1 MLPPPQLCRGLRHLG
16 ATLLVVAFVS
26 SSLSAAPDDALP
38 DDWELLYFP
47 DLSEEENGDP
57 DADGLTNLQEFNMGT
72 NPTRFD
78 TDGDR
83 LGDGDE
89 FNVHESS
96 PLRADTDED
105 GIDDGDEVEGDPAT
119 DPTDDDTDGDG
130 LNDGAEISEHETNPA
145 NADTDDDTFEDYFE
159 ILSGSDPL
167 DGDSLPSFPS
177 LDGVLIS
184 EFVASNSSSYVDEDG
199 DASDWI
205 ELWNP
210 TPSAIDLSGWFL
222 TDDPDDLRKWR
233 LPDGLTLDPGK
244 FVVVFASGK
253 DRAILGAGKR
263 LHTDF
268 RLDRKSGSH
277 VALSRPLGGGAVVAS
292 AFFLYPKQEENI
304 SFGLYGT
311 SAPLKRGFFKTPTP
325 GRANPR
331 TAVNGFVKDTTFSV
345 DRGFFTEAF
354 DVEVTTPTPGAI
366 MYWTNDGTEP
376 RPGRGRIV
384 RPTNSLTPPK
394 ATIRIGGTTCL
405 RVMATKAGFEPTN
418 VDTHTYIFPAQVMRQ
433 RGGPGGSS
441 WGHSGPDWDMDPRV
455 VNHAHPESQALAS
468 DLLEI
473 PTISLVLHPNDFFGS
488 GGIYISGEGVEKACS
503 IEYLNPEQNPAD
515 PNTARGFQVDGTV
528 QIVGGSSTGR
538 WKNDKLSMRL
548 KFGPDLRFPI
558 FDGGIDE
565 QGAARRFDTL
575 VLDARLNNVW
585 THPDSGQNILGQYV
599 RDQYIAD
606 LQNAMNGYAPRGRPV
621 HVYIRGIY
629 WGMYP
634 MHERP
639 DDNFAATYMGGD
651 NDDYDVMKHR
661 DSTVVHGSSTTWNRL
676 NSLSSRNM
684 RDQRSYDAVAAM
696 LDVEQMIDY
705 LLVNF
710 YGGNTDWAHQNW
722 YASFNKR
729 SPEGRWRFHSWDP
742 EHTLKGLNDNAT
754 HDSRGGP
761 TRLHSRLKNNAEYR
775 LLFADRIRKH
785 FFHDGALTPQRAR
798 EIYDARIGMIDRA
811 VRCESARWGD
821 NRRRGNAYLRGVEWK
836 NEYNRLVRTYFPRRT
851 QIVLN
856 QLINQSP
863 RLYPLTDAPE
873 FTQHGGALP
882 DGVDLGITSADGGV
896 IYYTTDGSDPRL
908 VGGRPSLTA
917 QRYTGEFAIFKPG
930 SVKAR
935 VLRGNEWS
943 ALSEAVFLSDTVP
956 AGPQNLVISKLN
968 YRPAAPTA
976 EEIAAGHAD
985 RNDFEYAELMNVG
998 EEGIDLNGVRFVD
1011 GISFDFSLSA
1021 IRFLS
1026 PGERVLLVENEEAF
1040 VFRYGEGLPVAGE
1053 FDVNTELENAGERLT
1068 VISASDEE
1076 IRNFVYDDRD
1086 PWPTQ
1091 ADGDGFVL
1099 ELIDPMSNPDHG
1111 LAENWQGSASV
1122 GGLPGINGQ
1131 SFAAWQAESFTE
1143 EEIADEDVSGPLG
1156 NADRDSLSN
1165 LEEFLFGGNPKA
1177 ADGDEV
1183 LPMVTIE
1190 EFDSKEYAVF
1200 NVRVRRGIS
1209 GLTWQISESTD
1220 LVSWAPAEVVPLP
1233 TEPIDAQFELLR
1245 FRYSEKIGDAK
1256 GRLLRVEI
1264 RN

>member
-1 MLPPPQLCRGLRHLG
+1 MLTPPQLCRRLCQLG
-16 ATLLVVAFVS
+16 AAFVLATALS
-26 SSLSAAPDDALP
+26 SPLSAVPGDALP

-57 DADGLTNLQEFNMGT
+57 DLDGLTNLQEFNIGT
-72 NPTRFD
+72 NPAEFD

-96 PLRADTDED
+96 PLRRDTDED
-105 GIDDGDEVEGDPAT
+105 GLDDGDEVEGEPAT
-119 DPTDDDTDGDG
+119 DPTEEDTDGDG
-130 LNDGAEISEHETNPA
+130 LSDGAEVSEHGTNA
-145 NADTDDDTFEDYFE
+145 ADADSDDDTFEDYFE

-184 EFVASNSSSYVDEDG
+184 EFVASNSSSYVDEDE

-210 TPSAIDLSGWFL
+210 TGSDVEIGGWFL
-222 TDDPDDLRKWR
+222 SDDPGDLRKWR
-233 LPDGLTLDPGK
+233 LPDGLTLEAGK
-244 FVVVFASGK
+244 FLVIFASGK
-253 DRAILGAGKR
+253 DRAILGNGRR

-268 RLDRKSGSH
+268 KLDRKGGSH
-277 VALSRPLGGGAVVAS
+277 VALSRPLGPGAAVVS
-292 AFFLYPKQEENI
+292 AYFLYPKQEENI
-304 SFGLYGT
+304 SYGSYGT
-311 SAPLKRGFFKTPTP
+311 AAPLRRGFFKTPTP

-331 TAVNGFVKDTTFSV
+331 TAVDGFVKDTMFSV
-345 DRGFFTEAF
+345 DRGFYTEAF
-354 DVEVTTPTPGAI
+354 DVEITTSTPGAT

-384 RPTNSLTPPK
+384 RPLNSLSPPK

-405 RVMATKAGFEPTN
+405 RVMATKSGFESTN
-418 VDTHTYIFPAQVMRQ
+418 VDTHSYIFPAQVMRQ
-433 RGGPGGSS
+433 RSGPGGNF
-441 WGHSGPDWDMDPRV
+441 WGHSGPDWEMDSRV
-455 VNHAHPESQALAS
+455 VNHLNPESRALAS

-473 PTISLVLHPNDFFGS
+473 PSVSIVLPTNDFFGS
-488 GGIYISGEGVEKACS
+488 GGIYISGEGVERACS
-503 IEYLNPEQNPAD
+503 IEYLNPDQNPAD
-515 PNTARGFQVDGTV
+515 PNSAQGFQVEGTV

-558 FDGGIDE
+558 FDGGIDA

-606 LQNAMNGYAPRGRPV
+606 LQNAMGGFAPRGRPV

-629 WGMYP
+629 WGMFP

-661 DSTVVHGSSTTWNRL
+661 DSTVVHGSSASWSRL
-676 NSLSSRNM
+676 NGLSARNM
-684 RDQRSYDAVAAM
+684 RDQRNYEAVTAM
-696 LDVEQMIDY
+696 LDVQQMIDY

-722 YASFNKR
+722 YASFNKK

-742 EHTLKGLNDNAT
+742 EHTLKQLSDNAT
-754 HDSRGGP
+754 NDSRGGA

-775 LLFADRIRKH
+775 ILFADRIRKH
-785 FFHDGALTPQRAR
+785 FFHDGVLTTQRAR
-798 EIYDARIGMIDRA
+798 EIYDARIALVDKA

-836 NEYNRLVRTYFPRRT
+836 NEYNRLIRTYFPRRT
-851 QIVLN
+851 QTVLN
-856 QLINQSP
+856 QLTSQSP

-873 FTQHGGALP
+873 FSQHGGTLP
-882 DGVDLGITSADGGV
+882 VGEDLEITSADGGV
-896 IYYTTDGSDPRL
+896 IYYTTDGTDPRL

-917 QRYTGEFAIFKPG
+917 QRYTGTFAISKPG
-930 SVKAR
+930 PVKVR
-935 VLRGNEWS
+935 VLRGSDWS
-943 ALSEAVFLSDTVP
+943 ALTEAVFLADTVP
-956 AGPQNLVISKLN
+956 AGSDNLVISKLN

-976 EEIAAGHAD
+976 DEIAAGHAD
-985 RNDFEYAELMNVG
+985 RNDFEYVELMNVG
-998 EEGIDLNGVRFVD
+998 EEGIDLDGVRFVD
-1011 GISFDFSLSA
+1011 GLSFDFSSSH

-1026 PGERVLLVENEEAF
+1026 PGERVLLVENEGAF
-1040 VFRYGEGLPVAGE
+1040 GFRYGDGLPVAGE
-1053 FDVNTELENAGERLT
+1053 FDVNTELENAGERL
-1068 VISASDEE
+1068 ILLSAADEE
-1076 IRNFVYDDRD
+1076 IRNFKYDDRA
-1086 PWPTQ
+1086 PWPSQ
-1091 ADGDGFVL
+1091 ADGDGFAL
-1099 ELIDPMSNPDHG
+1099 ELVDPWSNPDHSI
-1111 LAENWQGSASV
+1111 ASSWQASATV
-1122 GGLPGINGQ
+1122 GGLPGLSGQ
-1131 SFAAWQAESFTE
+1131 DFVAWQAEQFTE
-1143 EEIADEDVSGPLG
+1143 EELNDAALSGPTG
-1156 NADRDSLSN
+1156 NGDRDSLSN
-1165 LEEFLFGGNPKA
+1165 LEEFLFGGNPRQ

-1183 LPMVTIE
+1183 LPTVTIE
-1190 EFDSKEYAVF
+1190 EFDGKDYAVF

-1209 GLTWQISESTD
+1209 GLSWLITESTD
-1220 LVSWAPAEVVPLP
+1220 LVSWSPADVIPLP
-1233 TEPIDAQFELLR
+1233 TEPIDAEFEMLR
-1245 FRYSEKIGDAK
+1245 FRYSEKIGDVR
-1256 GRLLRVEI
+1256 GRLLRIEI
-1264 RN
+1264 RD